1 MDNATIATLEAI
13 QQDYGVDTVKLRIEG
28 GGAMLDGL
36 DGVEQVTDHGR
47 YQQVRVNGDAQQL
60 LRALAAKTTVHHF
73 EAARPSLHEIFIRI
87 AGRQAAEE
95 VVDA

>member
-1 MDNATIATLEAI
+1 
-13 QQDYGVDTVKLRIEG
+13 
-28 GGAMLDGL
+28 MLDGL